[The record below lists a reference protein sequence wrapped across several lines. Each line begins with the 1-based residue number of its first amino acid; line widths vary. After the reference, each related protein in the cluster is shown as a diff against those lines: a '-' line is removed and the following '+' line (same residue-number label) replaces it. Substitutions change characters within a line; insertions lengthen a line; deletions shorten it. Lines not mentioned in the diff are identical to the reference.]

1 MKILVQDNVLQR
13 EGQYPQLK
21 RALSILEIDHQFVN
35 VFAFVDKIFD
45 ASVHASEIDE
55 TEELTF
61 DTSIKT
67 LTFGSQRLSRLA
79 QERGLYPAAFNSFNF
94 DYSNWSKGFGLD
106 SILNGDT
113 QIVRLKDATIDSEKI
128 FVRPF
133 RDDKSFNGMAMDR
146 ETFLEWKE
154 GICSQPIEG
163 TSIFAVNSETY
174 ITLAS
179 VKQIYSEY
187 RFFVINE
194 EVVTGS
200 QYRLGRT
207 VIYNDNVPEH
217 IREYAQE
224 MANKWQPQL
233 CFVIDIA
240 DTPLGPKVVEI
251 NSFGVSGFYHCN
263 MFKVIEKLLENK
275 HLF

>member
-13 EGQYPQLK
+13 EGQYSQLK
-21 RALSILEIDHQFVN
+21 RALKILEIDHQFVN

-45 ASVHASEIDE
+45 SSVHASEND
-55 TEELTF
+55 TASELIF
-61 DTSIKT
+61 DTSIPT

-79 QERGLYPAAFNSFNF
+79 QERGLSPAAFNSDNF
-94 DYSNWSKGFGLD
+94 DYVNWSKGFGLD
-106 SILNGDT
+106 NILNGDT
-113 QIVRLKDATIDSEKI
+113 QILQLKDAVINSERI

-146 ETFLEWKE
+146 ETFDEWRE
-154 GICSQPIEG
+154 GICGNPEAASYLN
-163 TSIFAVNSETY
+163 AETY

-187 RFFVINE
+187 RFFVINK

-207 VIYNDNVPEH
+207 VIYTDTVPDH
-217 IREYAQE
+217 IREFAQE
-224 MANKWQPQL
+224 MTNTWQPHV
-233 CFVIDIA
+233 CFVVDVA
-240 DTPLGPKVVEI
+240 DTPNGPKVVEI

-263 MFKVIEKLLENK
+263 MFKVVERLLENK

>member
-1 MKILVQDNVLQR
+1 MKILIQDNVLQR
-13 EGQYPQLK
+13 EGQYAQLK
-21 RALSILEIDHQFVN
+21 RALDILEIDHQFVN

-45 ASVHASEIDE
+45 SSVHASEIEDV
-55 TEELTF
+55 EELIF
-61 DTSIKT
+61 DPAIKT

-79 QERGLYPAAFNSFNF
+79 QERGLYPAAFNSDNF
-94 DYSNWSKGFGLD
+94 DYTNWSKGFGLD
-106 SILNGDT
+106 CILNGDT
-113 QIVRLKDATIDSEKI
+113 RIVQLKNATVESDRI

-133 RDDKSFNGMAMDR
+133 RDDKAFNGMAMDQ

-154 GICSQPIEG
+154 GICSNPDASTIL
-163 TSIFAVNSETY
+163 NSETY

-179 VKQIYSEY
+179 VKQIHSEY
-187 RFFVINE
+187 RFFVINKQ
-194 EVVTGS
+194 VVTGS

-224 MANKWQPQL
+224 MTAKWQPHI

-263 MFKVIEKLLENK
+263 MFKVIEKLYENK

>member
-13 EGQYPQLK
+13 EGQYPQLI
-21 RALSILEIDHQFVN
+21 RALNILEADYQLVN

-45 ASVHASEIDE
+45 VSIHASMIDDAQ
-55 TEELTF
+55 ELTF
-61 DTSIKT
+61 DTSIPT

-79 QERGLYPAAFNSFNF
+79 TERGLRPAAFDSDNY
-94 DYSNWSKGFGLD
+94 DYENWSKGFGLEN
-106 SILNGDT
+106 ILNGDT
-113 QIVRLKDATIDSEKI
+113 QIVKLKDAIVTSERI
-128 FVRPF
+128 FVRPLK
-133 RDDKSFNGMAMDR
+133 DDKSFNGMAMDR
-146 ETFLEWKE
+146 ETFEEWRE
-154 GICSQPIEG
+154 GICTFEEPALNLNG
-163 TSIFAVNSETY
+163 ETY

-179 VKQIYSEY
+179 VKKIHAEY
-187 RFFVINE
+187 RFFVINK

-207 VIYNDNVPEH
+207 VIYNDTVPEA
-217 IREYAQE
+217 IRDFAMD
-224 MANKWQPQL
+224 MADKWQPHK

-240 DTPLGPKVVEI
+240 DTPNGPKVVEI

-263 MFKVIEKLLENK
+263 MFSVVEKLLENK